1 MFIYAS
7 YAYEGCICLYDA
19 AYFSRG
25 RDVDGTL
32 CPYRK
37 REEERAGGQGGG
49 VERGL
54 LREGILLLLF
64 NRTMYKV
71 LCIHTR
77 VTPVDWYRVYAHHTR
92 VIPVDWYRVYAYH
105 TRVIPVDW
113 YRVYAYHT
121 RVIPGWYRVFLL
133 GQIIRISIPLRRA
146 GRTWGP

>member
-1 MFIYAS
+1 MLHMFIYAS

-25 RDVDGTL
+25 RDIDGTL

-92 VIPVDWYRVYAYH
+92 V
-105 TRVIPVDW
+105 TPVDW